1 MSIEGNGA
9 EAPATEAVSVEVE
22 AQTENTEQA
31 STEQSQNQTDEFSK
45 KFAALSRKEK
55 DIRTREQEYEQ
66 KLADLQ
72 AKYDAV
78 NPAKE
83 EADSKDELPLEYRLK
98 RNPLKTLEELGFGY
112 EKLTELALNDGKL
125 PAEMQMQLM
134 REELESDYKTK
145 FEQLEAKL
153 NEKETQ
159 EQEQKYDAVVN
170 NFKTEIKQLVSSDTE
185 KYELINASESEE
197 LVYDII
203 SEHYNETNR
212 ILPIE
217 EAAQAVEN
225 HLLEEFQKYSNL
237 KKLAS
242 KGDQAQ
248 EPTLEDLRQSPT
260 LSNDLSAQSVNS
272 TDKKLSDEESKA
284 MIAKMIKWA
293 E

>member
-9 EAPATEAVSVEVE
+9 EAPANVETSAETVETEV
-22 AQTENTEQA
+22 QT
-31 STEQSQNQTDEFSK
+31 TEQSTEESSTPDLSK
-45 KFAALSRKEK
+45 QFAALSRKEK
-55 DIRTREQEYEQ
+55 DLRSREQQYEE
-66 KLADLQ
+66 KLAELE
-72 AKYDAV
+72 AKFNSTASIEQD
-78 NPAKE
+78 NEQPN
-83 EADSKDELPLEYRLK
+83 ELPLEHRLK
-98 RNPLKTLEELGFGY
+98 RNPLKTLEEMGFGY

-125 PAEMQMQLM
+125 PPEMQMQLM

-145 FEQLEAKL
+145 FEELEAKL
-153 NEKETQ
+153 NEKETA
-159 EQEQKYDAVVN
+159 EQEQKYEAVVD
-170 NFKTEIKQLVSSDTE
+170 NFKTEIKQLVASDTE
-185 KYELINASESEE
+185 KYELINASESQE

-237 KKLAS
+237 KKLSS
-242 KGDQAQ
+242 KGDEAS
-248 EPTLEDLRQSPT
+248 EPSLEELRQSPT
-260 LSNDLSAQSVNS
+260 LSNDLSAQSINN
-272 TDKKLSDEESKA
+272 TDKKLSDDESKA